1 MELCEFELYILNG
14 QHEKMRLLK
23 RDTMEHAEIYD
34 EIKIFMKWKADL
46 QYTSSIINVPISDE
60 NKNLSD
66 EATNLS
72 NSKNSTDNY

>member
-1 MELCEFELYILNG
+1 
-14 QHEKMRLLK
+14 
-23 RDTMEHAEIYD
+23 
-34 EIKIFMKWKADL
+34 MKWKADL

-66 EATNLS
+66 EATNLA